1 MCTSQAPHPEK
12 KSIYYQL
19 VSRDHI
25 RHFMKE
31 FAPAEKRVREVYCYC
46 TLSCDR
52 LCFVTKSFWFIPYF
66 RWLMENAWSDT
77 SNDAIDGVSLHWFPK
92 DLNLRKILTSKVKI
106 KRGNWTGS
114 SDSSGTLLLRTPK
127 PPGRASAWSWRSGTE
142 WSHFVTEMH
151 VNASSRI
158 EWNYHSNTYYA
169 IMGANIQISP

>member
-1 MCTSQAPHPEK
+1 MYFSTSKPRPPK

-19 VSRDHI
+19 VSRDRI
-25 RHFMKE
+25 RHFKKE

-77 SNDAIDGVSLHWFPK
+77 SNDAIDGVSFIHWFPK

-106 KRGNWTGS
+106 KRGQLDRFQRLQRYATVKNAQTTGP
-114 SDSSGTLLLRTPK
+114 GQRLKLAQWHRMIALRDWNA
-127 PPGRASAWSWRSGTE
+127 RECE
-142 WSHFVTEMH
+142 WPDRMKLPF
-151 VNASSRI
+151 
-158 EWNYHSNTYYA
+158 
-169 IMGANIQISP
+169 

>member
-1 MCTSQAPHPEK
+1 
-12 KSIYYQL
+12 
-19 VSRDHI
+19 
-25 RHFMKE
+25 
-31 FAPAEKRVREVYCYC
+31 
-46 TLSCDR
+46 
-52 LCFVTKSFWFIPYF
+52 
-66 RWLMENAWSDT
+66 MENAWSDT

-127 PPGRASAWSWRSGTE
+127 PPGRASGLKLAQWHRM

-151 VNASSRI
+151 VNASGRI

-169 IMGANIQISP
+169 ITGANIQISP

>member
-1 MCTSQAPHPEK
+1 
-12 KSIYYQL
+12 
-19 VSRDHI
+19 
-25 RHFMKE
+25 
-31 FAPAEKRVREVYCYC
+31 
-46 TLSCDR
+46 
-52 LCFVTKSFWFIPYF
+52 
-66 RWLMENAWSDT
+66 MENAWSDT

-114 SDSSGTLLLRTPK
+114 SDSNGTLLLRTPK

-151 VNASSRI
+151 VNVSGRI
-158 EWNYHSNTYYA
+158 EWNYHSNTYMYYA

>member
-1 MCTSQAPHPEK
+1 
-12 KSIYYQL
+12 
-19 VSRDHI
+19 
-25 RHFMKE
+25 
-31 FAPAEKRVREVYCYC
+31 
-46 TLSCDR
+46 
-52 LCFVTKSFWFIPYF
+52 
-66 RWLMENAWSDT
+66 MENAWSDT
-77 SNDAIDGVSLHWFPK
+77 SKFDAVDGVGLHWFPK

-151 VNASSRI
+151 VNASGRI

-169 IMGANIQISP
+169 IMGAYTDFPVVY

>member
-1 MCTSQAPHPEK
+1 
-12 KSIYYQL
+12 
-19 VSRDHI
+19 
-25 RHFMKE
+25 
-31 FAPAEKRVREVYCYC
+31 
-46 TLSCDR
+46 
-52 LCFVTKSFWFIPYF
+52 
-66 RWLMENAWSDT
+66 MENAWSNT

-151 VNASSRI
+151 VNASGRI

-169 IMGANIQISP
+169 IMGGKYTDFPVVYLYIVRWIDKLYIPYVPKKILQSDFLHK